1 MPDQPRPPDHIM
13 DLAAGPLG
21 GPEEARL
28 PPEQRA
34 EVEEQRAV
42 RRMLSSLPD
51 PQLTPEEQRD
61 LRRAVHAAAE
71 ESARAVPA
79 PPARRR
85 RWSRAWPALAAAASL
100 AVVVAVALNLR
111 DLGDTVTEQVAV
123 TAAPQTT
130 AASTRVE
137 TTAAPTTTA
146 AARGTDMMASA
157 PESAA
162 DLAAVDLVTEEMAD
176 ASAPEDAPQTDEDA
190 SQANIAPQPA
200 SAPTEAA
207 EREAMFSLT
216 WAKTLPRFHE
226 GADGYSEEE
235 LADRAREAAAGRPD
249 AFPLPYANLEEY
261 ATETELACWNH
272 FAAGTDDDRTTV
284 LFAGRAWIGDYWYE
298 VYYVETDYPAQGLRE
313 TIVAFTPPGGLPG
326 TATENNAA
334 DTDACP
340 PLTITEH

>member
-13 DLAAGPLG
+13 DLAAGPPG

-61 LRRAVHAAAE
+61 LHRAVHTAAE

-100 AVVVAVALNLR
+100 VVVVAVALNLR
-111 DLGDTVTEQVAV
+111 DLGDTFTEQVAV

-130 AASTRVE
+130 AAATRVE

-146 AARGTDMMASA
+146 AASGADMMASA
-157 PESAA
+157 PESAVA
-162 DLAAVDLVTEEMAD
+162 PAAVDVVTEETAD

-190 SQANIAPQPA
+190 SQSNIAPQPA
-200 SAPTEAA
+200 PVPTEAA
-207 EREAMFSLT
+207 EREATFSLE
-216 WAKTLPRFHE
+216 WAEGLPRFWE
-226 GADGYSEEE
+226 GDDAYSEEE

-249 AFPLPYANLEEY
+249 AFPLPYSDLEEF
-261 ATETELACWNH
+261 AAEARLACWDY
-272 FAAGTDDDRTTV
+272 FATGTDDDRTTA

-298 VYYVETDYPAQGLRE
+298 VYYVETDYPAEGLRE
-313 TIVAFTPPGGLPG
+313 SLTAFTPPGGLPG

-334 DTDACP
+334 DADACW
-340 PLTITEH
+340 PLSITEH

>member
-1 MPDQPRPPDHIM
+1 M
-13 DLAAGPLG
+13 DLAAGPPG

-61 LRRAVHAAAE
+61 LRRAVHTAAE

-100 AVVVAVALNLR
+100 VVVVAVALNLR
-111 DLGDTVTEQVAV
+111 DLGDTFTEQVAV

-130 AASTRVE
+130 AAATRVE

-146 AARGTDMMASA
+146 AASGADMMASA
-157 PESAA
+157 PESAVA
-162 DLAAVDLVTEEMAD
+162 PAAVDVVTEETAD

-190 SQANIAPQPA
+190 SQSNIAPQPA
-200 SAPTEAA
+200 PAPTEAA
-207 EREAMFSLT
+207 EREATFSLE
-216 WAKTLPRFHE
+216 WAEGLPRFWE
-226 GADGYSEEE
+226 GDDVYSEEE

-249 AFPLPYANLEEY
+249 AFPLPYSDLEEF
-261 ATETELACWNH
+261 AAEARLACWDY
-272 FAAGTDDDRTTV
+272 FATGTDDDRTTA

-298 VYYVETDYPAQGLRE
+298 VYYVETDYPAEGLRE
-313 TIVAFTPPGGLPG
+313 SLTAFTPPGGLPG

-334 DTDACP
+334 DADACW
-340 PLTITEH
+340 PLSITEH

>member
-13 DLAAGPLG
+13 DLAAGPPG

-61 LRRAVHAAAE
+61 LRRAVHTAAE

-100 AVVVAVALNLR
+100 VVVVAVALNLR
-111 DLGDTVTEQVAV
+111 DLGDTFTEQVAV

-130 AASTRVE
+130 AAATRVE

-146 AARGTDMMASA
+146 AASGADMMASA
-157 PESAA
+157 PESAVA
-162 DLAAVDLVTEEMAD
+162 PAAVDVVTEETAD

-190 SQANIAPQPA
+190 SQSNIAPQPA
-200 SAPTEAA
+200 PAPTEAA
-207 EREAMFSLT
+207 EREATFSLE
-216 WAKTLPRFHE
+216 WAEGLPRFWE
-226 GADGYSEEE
+226 GDDVYSEEE

-249 AFPLPYANLEEY
+249 AFPLPYSDLEEF
-261 ATETELACWNH
+261 AAEARLACWDY
-272 FAAGTDDDRTTV
+272 FATGTDDDRTTA

-298 VYYVETDYPAQGLRE
+298 VYYVETDYPAEGLRE
-313 TIVAFTPPGGLPG
+313 SLTAFTPPGGLPG

-334 DTDACP
+334 DADACW
-340 PLTITEH
+340 PLSITEH